1 MAAKPKKQEK
11 QKRRSPISRAEGE
24 LRLIN
29 AARELIKTRPFSEVG
44 VREIAELAD
53 VNHGFVHT
61 WFGSKNDL
69 MLAVMRSIALEF
81 AASFGQAGPGQLIS
95 VITNSE
101 VQLFIRLVLWLNLEG
116 VNTRSALPELPIVKA
131 IEKRYIETDG
141 MRPDV
146 AAKAALYASSVG
158 IGAAT
163 FAPLVAGEEGLDLGE
178 LFGLMDHINKLLTK
192 YPPA

>member
-1 MAAKPKKQEK
+1 MATKKVKEKP
-11 QKRRSPISRAEGE
+11 KRRSPITRAEGE
-24 LRLIN
+24 QRLIS
-29 AARELIKTRPFSEVG
+29 AARELIQTRPFSEVG

-69 MLAVMRSIALEF
+69 MLAVMRAIALEF
-81 AASFGQAGPGQLIS
+81 AESVSQAAPGQLIS
-95 VITNSE
+95 IITNSE

-116 VNTRSALPELPIVKA
+116 VNTRTALPELPIVKA
-131 IEKRYIETDG
+131 IEKRYIEIDG

-146 AAKAALYASSVG
+146 AAKAALYAASVG

-163 FAPLVAGEEGLDLGE
+163 FAPLIAGEEGLDIGE
-178 LFGLMDHINKLLTK
+178 LFGLMAHINKLLTQH
-192 YPPA
+192 PPA

>member
-1 MAAKPKKQEK
+1 MASKKVQLKP
-11 QKRRSPISRAEGE
+11 KRRSPITRAEGE

-29 AARELIKTRPFSEVG
+29 AAHDLIKSKPFSEVG

-69 MLAVMRSIALEF
+69 LLAVMRKIALELAESF
-81 AASFGQAGPGQLIS
+81 ANAAPGQLIVS
-95 VITNSE
+95 ITSSD

-116 VNTRSALPELPIVKA
+116 VNTRSALPELPIVKT
-131 IEKRYIETDG
+131 IERRYVEIDG

-146 AAKAALYASSVG
+146 AANAAIYATSVA

-163 FAPLVAGEEGLDLGE
+163 FAPLVANEEGFEVGE
-178 LFGLMDHINKLLTK
+178 IFGLMAHINKLLAQ